1 MNTENKDE
9 VVYLYLD
16 DIIPNRF
23 QPREVFDEKALKELA
38 LSIREHGVI
47 QPIIVRNVSNGKY
60 EIIAGER
67 RYKASALA
75 GLTKIP
81 ALIRNLDDKES
92 SKVALLENL
101 QRRNLNPVEEAR
113 TLQKILELD
122 QMTQEELAK
131 SMGKSQSSVAN
142 KLRLLNLPDEVLD
155 ALLKEQI
162 SERHARALLNVP
174 DSKKQK
180 EFLKKI
186 INNKLSVRVLE
197 EEIAAA
203 FPKGGDVPASSSFL
217 EQTPIKPANITE
229 EKTEEYGTVK
239 IVPPT
244 ENEQTELN
252 QTLNIPLSEN
262 IIAKQNSIVDTS
274 KEGEGMPK
282 YVDYSEYSNE
292 PGSIPDLTLPPIP
305 NTEAPMNNPLPSSD
319 TFLPIPGIA
328 PATSTEE
335 IQIPA
340 SNPLVDIPTAP
351 LSADTPSTNLIPGI
365 IPETSDI
372 TTSVIPD
379 NSSLS
384 STSPNA
390 NIDIQG
396 IKDRSVNIKSDRSS
410 RTAGLDD
417 LLNID
422 NNPIK
427 RAPQDVNR
435 PKMEDR
441 DSAPSGAQQR
451 PTNKRFLTAGEAVV
465 KNSENFA
472 KMPKSKDYFDT
483 SDIAAIS
490 MTPGFGMMNPNASV
504 SNPALIFNTETITPV
519 EATDKIKALCEEIEK
534 HGVKVSVDEMNF
546 DTTYQIMIRVD
557 K

>member
-305 NTEAPMNNPLPSSD
+305 NTEAPMNNPLSASD

-372 TTSVIPD
+372 TTSIIPD
-379 NSSLS
+379 NSRLS

>member
-131 SMGKSQSSVAN
+131 SMGKSQSSVSN

-305 NTEAPMNNPLPSSD
+305 NTEAPMNNPLPASD

-379 NSSLS
+379 NSRLS